1 MSIIDILDLPH
12 ASTSPPAHLL
22 FTILSGVTIHPRS
35 WDGAAKKLPPQLSR
49 YAPLAS
55 NPGLSKWL
63 TSLVANELRW
73 IEDEDV
79 KERVWE
85 EAGRRLAERCGRA
98 AMPSVTRGFR
108 IPLPRKENGE
118 MLGGIAS
125 EDSSGGV
132 DYITITLYEPSM
144 TADNLGLKTWA
155 SSFLLAKRLGISKL
169 PLGSRA
175 LELGSGTGL
184 VGIAAAVVLGA
195 NVTLTDLPEIVPNLS
210 HNVSLNSSNP
220 HLPPSVGSMSV
231 QVLDWTNQPIP
242 EDEGDKYPLVLAADP
257 LYSPAHPR
265 LLVGVLEE
273 WVRRSREARVVVE
286 FPLRERYE
294 DVREDF
300 WRRMRE
306 GGFVGVEEGVEAGWD
321 DWGGGG
327 EEDEEDEEERKGKV
341 RCWWGV
347 YRW

>member
-1 MSIIDILDLPH
+1 VLDLPH
-12 ASTSPPAHLL
+12 PSTRPAVHLL
-22 FTILSGVTIHPRS
+22 FTILSAVTMHPRS
-35 WDGAAKKLPPQLSR
+35 WDGTVKKNPPHLSP
-49 YAPLAS
+49 YVQLAS
-55 NPGLSKWL
+55 NPRLSKWL

-85 EAGRRLAERCGRA
+85 EAGRRLAERCGRV

-108 IPLPRKENGE
+108 IPLPRKENWE
-118 MLGGIAS
+118 MIWGI
-125 EDSSGGV
+125 GM
-132 DYITITLYEPSM
+132 LHEPSM

-155 SSFLLAKRLGISKL
+155 SSFLLAKRLGTLNL

-184 VGIAAAVVLGA
+184 VGIAAAAVLAA
-195 NVTLTDLPEIVPNLS
+195 NITLTDLPEIVPNLS

-220 HLPPSVGSMSV
+220 YIRPIMGSMSV
-231 QVLDWTNQPIP
+231 QILDWTNPPIP
-242 EDEGDKYPLVLAADP
+242 ADEGGKYPLVLAADP
-257 LYSPAHPR
+257 LYSPAHPG
-265 LLVGVLEE
+265 LLVGVLEK

-286 FPLRERYE
+286 FPLRERYG

-306 GGFVGVEEGVEAGWD
+306 GGFVGVEEGVEGGWD
-321 DWGGGG
+321 DWGGG
-327 EEDEEDEEERKGKV
+327 EGKV

-347 YRW
+347 YRWGKGYIVEEGK

>member
-125 EDSSGGV
+125 EDSSGVSSSAASVYAAGGGEEEEEEEEEMGLGEKKEVEGV

-265 LLVGVLEE
+265 LLVRVLEE

-294 DVREDF
+294 DVRENF
-300 WRRMRE
+300 WRR
-306 GGFVGVEEGVEAGWD
+306 D
-321 DWGGGG
+321 
-327 EEDEEDEEERKGKV
+327 RKSV
-341 RCWWGV
+341 V
-347 YRW
+347 

>member
-1 MSIIDILDLPH
+1 MSTIDILDLPH
-12 ASTSPPAHLL
+12 SSTRPPAHLL
-22 FTILSGVTIHPRS
+22 LTILSGVTIHPRS
-35 WDGAAKKLPPQLSR
+35 WDGTVKKLPPQLSR

-108 IPLPRKENGE
+108 VE
-118 MLGGIAS
+118 
-125 EDSSGGV
+125 GV

-155 SSFLLAKRLGISKL
+155 SSFLLAKRLGTSKL

-231 QVLDWTNQPIP
+231 QVLDWTNQPIA

-257 LYSPAHPR
+257 LYSPAHPG

-306 GGFVGVEEGVEAGWD
+306 RGFVGVEEG
-321 DWGGGG
+321 
-327 EEDEEDEEERKGKV
+327 EEEEEERKGKV

-347 YRW
+347 YRWREDYLMEEGK